1 MIEKVLPYVSGT
13 QTPTKLCKILLNF
26 DYALYLEKEEQQRTG
41 RKPAVLLLCSSS
53 SVVVVQQA
61 FGNTWYSVCVF
72 IEGAPVPLS
81 SNATVIG
88 PNKEPSPKNFC
99 LARIHMAYS

>member
-26 DYALYLEKEEQQRTG
+26 DYALYLEKEEQQQRTG
-41 RKPAVLLLCSSS
+41 RKPAVLLLLGSSS

-88 PNKEPSPKNFC
+88 PNKEPAQKLSWPEYICF
-99 LARIHMAYS
+99 